1 MFTAV
6 RVRVLPQLIR
16 DEYRAVRALAA
27 GRTLEAESRL
37 TLLLQMLS
45 EAQKIG
51 VWDETLAD
59 LELLVNGFLELSR
72 VSGPATAQ
80 AGAAPDT
87 TAVEEPAAAA
97 PATVSAADASVVAPV
112 VVAQTTPQVP
122 PALLDL
128 VRKLRRSG
136 TFDVVIDE
144 HGIVENVIVRQSVN
158 AAYDALVIA
167 TARSWKYR
175 PATRDGVPIRFVKT
189 VIFNVQTQ

>member
-1 MFTAV
+1 
-6 RVRVLPQLIR
+6 
-16 DEYRAVRALAA
+16 
-27 GRTLEAESRL
+27 
-37 TLLLQMLS
+37 MLG

-72 VSGPATAQ
+72 VSGTATSQ
-80 AGAAPDT
+80 AGTTPAAT
-87 TAVEEPAAAA
+87 TVEEPAVAASVSPAA
-97 PATVSAADASVVAPV
+97 PVTATAEDPGVVAPIV
-112 VVAQTTPQVP
+112 VSQPTPQVP

-128 VRKLRRSG
+128 VRRLHRSG

-144 HGIVENVIVRQSVN
+144 HGIVEKVIVRQSVN

-175 PATRDGVPIRFVKT
+175 PATKDGVPIRFVKT